1 MNGHIDPQWNIQ
13 DYVNLKY
20 NRDTVNHECL
30 TTFLN
35 AGHSRDQMCLY
46 NYFEPNIMPASVDYI
61 KSKFNFLKNL
71 TAAVNLVLPGQ
82 YMPVHQDLYLK
93 WKTVHNITDTKK
105 IMRVI
110 VMLENNENG
119 QFLQIEKNIYNNWLS
134 GDWYSWV
141 GETEHAVYNFST
153 KNRYAIQLTGSIS

>member
-1 MNGHIDPQWNIQ
+1 MYGHIDPQWNIQ
-13 DYVNLKY
+13 DYINLKY
-20 NRDTVNHECL
+20 NRDTVSYEYL
-30 TTFLN
+30 TNFLN

-61 KSKFNFLKNL
+61 KNKFNFLKNL

-93 WKTVHNITDTKK
+93 WKTVHNITDIKK

-110 VMLENNENG
+110 VMLENNEDG
-119 QFLQIEKNIYNNWLS
+119 QFLQIEKTIYNNWQA
-134 GDWYSWV
+134 GDWYSWI
-141 GETEHAVYNFST
+141 GETKHAVYNFST
-153 KNRYAIQLTGSIS
+153 KNRYAIQLTGSIL